1 MNFLHLRQTEAAECG
16 LVCLAISAE
25 LLGSKVDL
33 ADLRRQHP
41 VSPRGLSFKDIAAIA
56 GSMNLV
62 GRAVHCELDELSQL
76 SCPAIL
82 HWGLNHFVV
91 LVSVSRD
98 RVVIQDPARG
108 RRVEKMDVVSKR
120 FTGVAMELSA
130 SPAFMRKTER
140 SRLRLSSL
148 FRWTPNL
155 TGGLLQAFL
164 LSLLLQAYV
173 VASPFY
179 MQLAIDEGALKG
191 DMDLL
196 VTLAIGF
203 GLFAV
208 FNAGADALR
217 GLALQRVSA
226 LLGWDMTQRLFHH
239 MMRLPLV
246 WFQRR
251 RLADALTRFDS
262 LVPVKTLI
270 ASGLVGALIDGMLSA
285 VTLVMMF
292 IFAPILAFVV
302 LAALALYVGIRL
314 ASIPLTMKL
323 GAAALSAS
331 IAEQGKRIETLRA
344 MQTIKVMAAESQR
357 EGDWANKLA
366 DTVRANQSSAIA
378 QISINTV
385 QSALDALSLILVV
398 FLGVKRIIAGEMTI
412 GVLYAFLAYRS
423 QFAARA
429 QSFVEQFVTAR
440 LLELHTFRLADIAL
454 HPLEPGIDQAPSTV
468 AEIQGAIELRNI
480 AFAYAPHEPLVL
492 RGVNIRIEPGEFVAI
507 VGPSGTG
514 KSTLLKV
521 MTGLYPVVGGEVL
534 IDGLSLGSWGP
545 RTVRRSLGVVMQDD
559 ELLSGSIAENVA
571 FFAEDIS
578 IDRVWECLRA
588 ASLDAEVMAMP
599 MRAETM
605 VGDMGSSLSGG
616 QKQRVL
622 LARALYRRP
631 SILILDEATS
641 HLDLGREK
649 SINQALQ
656 QLSITRVIVAHRSE
670 TVAAADRVIH
680 LEGGVVVS
688 DRRVARTPP
697 EAPPASAAALQSV
710 PSPNAEGLTE

>member
-16 LVCLAISAE
+16 LVCLAIAAE
-25 LLGSKVDL
+25 MLGSRVDL

-41 VSPRGLSFKDIAAIA
+41 VSPRGLSFKDIASIA
-56 GSMNLV
+56 GSMKMV

-91 LVSVSRD
+91 LASVSRD
-98 RVVIQDPARG
+98 RAVIHDPARG
-108 RRVEKMDVVSKR
+108 RRVEKLDVVSKR

-130 SPAFMRKTER
+130 SPAFTRKTER

-148 FRWTPNL
+148 FRWTPNMA
-155 TGGLLQAFL
+155 GGLIQAFL

-179 MQLAIDEGALKG
+179 MQIAIDEGALKG

-203 GLFAV
+203 GLFAL

-270 ASGLVGALIDGMLSA
+270 ANGLVGALIDGMLSA

-292 IFAPILAFVV
+292 VFAPILAWVV

-314 ASIPLTMKL
+314 ASIPWTMKL

-344 MQTIKVMAAESQR
+344 MQTIKVMAAESER

-378 QISINTV
+378 QISVNAV
-385 QSALDALSLILVV
+385 QSALDAVSLILIV

-429 QSFVEQFVTAR
+429 QSFVEQFVNAR
-440 LLELHTFRLADIAL
+440 MLELHTYRLADIAL
-454 HPLEPGIDQAPSTV
+454 HPLEPGIDQAPSTM
-468 AEIQGAIELRNI
+468 AEIRGAIELRGI
-480 AFAYAPHEPLVL
+480 AFGYAPHEPLVL
-492 RGVNIRIEPGEFVAI
+492 RGVNISIEPGEFVAI

-534 IDGLSLGSWGP
+534 IDGLSLSSWGP
-545 RTVRRSLGVVMQDD
+545 RTIRRSLGVVMQDD

-571 FFAEDIS
+571 FFAEDINM
-578 IDRVWECLRA
+578 DRVWECLRA
-588 ASLDAEVMAMP
+588 ASLDAEIMSMP

-641 HLDLGREK
+641 HLDLAREK

-656 QLSITRVIVAHRSE
+656 SLSITRVIVAHRSE

-688 DRRVARTPP
+688 DRRKARVPA
-697 EAPPASAAALQSV
+697 EDAPPSAAADRPVSS
-710 PSPNAEGLTE
+710 SPAEGLTE